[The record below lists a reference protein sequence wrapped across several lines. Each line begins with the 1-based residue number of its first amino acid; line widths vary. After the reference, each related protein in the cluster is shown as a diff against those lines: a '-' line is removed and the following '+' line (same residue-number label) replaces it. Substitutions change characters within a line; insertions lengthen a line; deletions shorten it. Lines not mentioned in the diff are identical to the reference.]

1 MLIWEDKMRVLGL
14 DLGTKTLGVAV
25 SDPQNI
31 LATPLKVINYPIGD
45 YAYLIKA
52 VNLIIEEYH
61 ITDIALGLPK
71 NMDNTLGEAAKR
83 SMAFA
88 DLLQNIAVNIHFVDE
103 RLSTVE
109 ALNILKA
116 TGNKHIKEKNV
127 VDAVAAS
134 IILENYLKG
143 RKNEEK

>member
-31 LATPLKVINYPIGD
+31 LATPLKVINYPLGD
-45 YAYLIKA
+45 YTYLIKE
-52 VNLIIEEYH
+52 VNLIIEDYH

-88 DLLQNIAVNIHFVDE
+88 DLLQNLAVNVHFVDE

-116 TGNKHIKEKNV
+116 KYEEYQNV